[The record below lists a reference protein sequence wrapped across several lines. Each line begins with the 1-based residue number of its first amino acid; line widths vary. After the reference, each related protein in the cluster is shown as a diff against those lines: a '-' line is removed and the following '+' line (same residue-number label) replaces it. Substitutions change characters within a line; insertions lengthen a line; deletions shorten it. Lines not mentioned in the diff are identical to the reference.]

1 MQTHGR
7 LCCLTLFSILTW
19 FAPSL
24 FAATLDASHLPIV
37 KAATFEVVL
46 AKPDDSAVRYEKP
59 LPLEKLP
66 FQYRNDKYN
75 SIGTAFAI
83 GKNRFV
89 TAFHVVVDGIGGR
102 VGPPLLRDA
111 NGKVFAID
119 KVVGF
124 SLAQDFVVFTV
135 VDAPDVKPLAI
146 DRGSHLNEVV
156 YAVGNALG
164 TGVVVR
170 DGLYTSDTPEDENG
184 QWKWI
189 RFSAAASPG
198 NSGGPLLDKDGKVIG
213 VVLRKSPN
221 ENLNFAL
228 PIGLVL
234 DAPASSVDSERRVS
248 GRAVF
253 MDSTQDG
260 MFHVHLDLPLAF
272 ADFAK
277 SYQSQADA
285 FFDAQWKQLLTKED
299 ANLFPKGDGSK
310 KILASSAPLDAFP
323 MALHRGAN
331 NEWSYWRPQH
341 GKTPLPGNG
350 FVDIG
355 VLGKTAL
362 IHVRKPDDLSLAKLY
377 SDATGLVDLIFKAT
391 TFTRDVGDEK
401 VRMTSLGAPLSD
413 VVFVDKWH
421 RRWQHREYAI
431 PAVDAVLAVYSL
443 PVPDGYVVLLLTV
456 PSRSRHTES
465 VQTETLIG
473 LVSATYDGS
482 FAAWK
487 EFLQQGEW
495 VPADIAG
502 AKLSIDYGK
511 RFSIAP
517 TGFSLT
523 YGADLQPIE
532 ANGEL
537 TVSYGYLGRDGS
549 ATLGIAGVRAQPDM
563 DKYATIRVNRHP
575 KPFADSPRDHLSNW
589 NDLVTRAHPED
600 GQPYKDG
607 RMTWA
612 GTTLGH
618 PSAES
623 DVLYTLFYGSD
634 ANPSDVVMKQRLA
647 AAVKGATVN
656 EH

>member
-1 MQTHGR
+1 MRTHGR
-7 LCCLTLFSILTW
+7 LCCLTLFSIASW
-19 FAPSL
+19 FAPGLS
-24 FAATLDASHLPIV
+24 AATLDASHLPVV
-37 KAATFEVVL
+37 KGATFEVVL
-46 AKPDDSAVRYEKP
+46 AKPDDSAARYEKP

-89 TAFHVVVDGIGGR
+89 TAFHVVVDGIGSR

-124 SLAQDFVVFTV
+124 SLAQDFVVFTL
-135 VDAPDVKPLAI
+135 VDAPDVKPLVV
-146 DRGSHLNEVV
+146 DRSSHLNEAV

-234 DAPASSVDSERRVS
+234 DAPTKSVDSERRIS
-248 GRAVF
+248 GRAIFV
-253 MDSTQDG
+253 DTTQDG
-260 MFHVHLDLPLAF
+260 MFHVHVDLPLAF
-272 ADFAK
+272 ADFAR

-285 FFDAQWKQLLTKED
+285 FFDDQWKQLLTKED

-310 KILASSAPLDAFP
+310 KILASSAPLDTYP
-323 MALHRGAN
+323 MALRRESN
-331 NEWSYWRPQH
+331 NEWTFWSPQH
-341 GKTPLPGNG
+341 GKTQLPGNG

-355 VLGKTAL
+355 TLGKIGL
-362 IHVRKPDDLSLAKLY
+362 LHVRKPDDLPLAKLY
-377 SDATGLVDLIFKAT
+377 SDPAGLVDLIFKT
-391 TFTRDVGDEK
+391 VPFTREVGDEK
-401 VRMTSLGAPLSD
+401 VRITSLGPPLSD
-413 VVFVDKWH
+413 VVFVDRWH
-421 RRWQHREYAI
+421 RRWQHREFAI
-431 PAVDAVLAVYSL
+431 PAVDGVLELYSM
-443 PVPDGYVVLLLTV
+443 PVPDGYIVLLFT
-456 PSRSRHTES
+456 SAYRARHTES
-465 VQTETLIG
+465 SQTETLIG
-473 LVSATYDGS
+473 LISTTYDGS

-487 EFLQQGEW
+487 EFLQQSDW
-495 VPADIAG
+495 VPADLAA
-502 AKLSIDYGK
+502 AKLDITYGK

-517 TGFSLT
+517 AGFSLA
-523 YGADLQPIE
+523 YGADLQPVE

-537 TVSYGYLGRDGS
+537 AVSYGYLGRDGD
-549 ATLGIAGVRAQPDM
+549 ATLGIAGVSAQPDM
-563 DKYATIRVNRHP
+563 DKYTEIRVNRHP
-575 KPFADSPRDHLSNW
+575 KPFADSPRDYLSTWKDMVN
-589 NDLVTRAHPED
+589 RAHPED
-600 GQPYKDG
+600 GQPYKDSG
-607 RMTWA
+607 MIWA
-612 GTTLGH
+612 GTTLGT
-618 PSAES
+618 PGA
-623 DVLYTLFYGSD
+623 DANVLYTLFYGSD
-634 ANPSDVVMKQRLA
+634 ANPSDAVTKQRLA
-647 AAVKGATVN
+647 AAVKGATVH